1 MGSDSKKKKKK
12 KKRKQVEVSKQIPAA
27 YAEDLVATTE
37 DLLTCS
43 SSIQT
48 GISSKNEKDN
58 RSNSWGEVKVT
69 KKEKKRRLER
79 LSRFS
84 SSKSQTNNVSPA
96 HIKGKKMKGNKGK
109 DGKGLVGTCLS
120 IEKTYLR
127 LTSAP
132 LPENVRPLHILKISL
147 AHVKQ
152 RYVNDE
158 VQNFAWAN
166 EQLKSIRQDITV
178 QESLRHTKFAL
189 EVYEVHARVSL
200 EHGDLNEFNQCQ
212 TSIKSL
218 QPSRGKLGSKIVK
231 QNKANADEYA
241 AYRLLCESLLMNYI
255 YFIPVLVRKLI
266 TMMFRCA
273 CTTKFIR
280 CENRDGEYS

>member
-12 KKRKQVEVSKQIPAA
+12 KKRKQAEVSKQIPAA

-43 SSIQT
+43 SSLRS
-48 GISSKNEKDN
+48 GISSNNEKDQ
-58 RSNSWGEVKVT
+58 RSSSLGEVKIT

-84 SSKSQTNNVSPA
+84 SFESQTNNVSPA
-96 HIKGKKMKGNKGK
+96 HIEGKKMKGNKAK

-132 LPENVRPLHILKISL
+132 LPENVRPLHILKMSL

-166 EQLKSIRQDITV
+166 EQLKSIRQDVTV
-178 QESLRHTKFAL
+178 QESLRYTKFAL

-212 TSIKSL
+212 TSIQSL
-218 QPSRGKLGSKIVK
+218 QPSKRSKIVK
-231 QNKANADEYA
+231 QSKSNADEFA
-241 AYRLLCESLLMNYI
+241 AYRLLCEFLLMNFI
-255 YFIPVLVRKLI
+255 YLF
-266 TMMFRCA
+266 
-273 CTTKFIR
+273 
-280 CENRDGEYS
+280 YSSIC